1 MPPPEISP
9 AVAAPL
15 PTTHA
20 KRVTHA
26 SVVAAYRRMAP
37 LYDWMFNACF
47 RAGRRA
53 AVQALQLR
61 AGEQVL
67 EVGVGTGLT
76 LPYWPRHTRVVGI
89 DLSPDMLARA
99 ETARIRH
106 RRPDIELRLAD
117 AQATD
122 FPDNHF
128 DAVAALYVVSVV
140 PDVAALLREM
150 RRICR
155 PGGRIVIVNHF
166 AQTHPVLRC
175 VERAAAAYASLL
187 GFDAALP
194 LETITKAAGLRTRRI
209 RRVNWA
215 GYWTL
220 VLAENEK

>member
-1 MPPPEISP
+1 MPPSEIVD
-9 AVAAPL
+9 AVAAPVRPRQ
-15 PTTHA
+15 PT
-20 KRVTHA
+20 RVTQA
-26 SVVAAYRRMAP
+26 SVIAAYRRMAP
-37 LYDWMFNACF
+37 LYDWMFDACF

-53 AVQALQLR
+53 AVNALDLR
-61 AGEQVL
+61 GGERVL

-76 LPYWPRHTRVVGI
+76 LPYWPANSRVVGI

-99 ETARIRH
+99 ETARVRH
-106 RRPDIELRLAD
+106 GRPDIELRLLD

-155 PGGRIVIVNHF
+155 PGGRIVVVNHF
-166 AQTHPVLRC
+166 AQTHPLLRWF
-175 VERAAAAYASLL
+175 ERGAAAHASFL

-194 LETITKAAGLRTRRI
+194 LEAITKAGGLRTRQV

-215 GYWTL
+215 GYWTM
-220 VLAENEK
+220 VVTENLK